1 MEGTEEATECHVL
14 GRTETE
20 GQLDGSTVIQTEVMV
35 AGSRVRWRK
44 VVSSC
49 VLGKFW

>member
-1 MEGTEEATECHVL
+1 MEGTEEAIECHVD
-14 GRTETE
+14 RNRRPVR
-20 GQLDGSTVIQTEVMV
+20 GSTVIQTEVMV

-49 VLGKFW
+49 VLGKFG